1 MLNNKPQG
9 QQQRINVDI
18 NTLESITCP
27 NCACIIFEAGLV
39 TLKKLS
45 AVQSPTGKEQLIT
58 LNLVKCSKCDSLFLV
73 QNNAL
78 LPIQEKALPKS
89 TKLTN

>member
-9 QQQRINVDI
+9 QQQRINV
-18 NTLESITCP
+18 
-27 NCACIIFEAGLV
+27 
-39 TLKKLS
+39 
-45 AVQSPTGKEQLIT
+45 
-58 LNLVKCSKCDSLFLV
+58 CDSLFLV